1 MSKKRKPLKC
11 AHCGTPFKRT
21 PMAGLFCGDGCKNG
35 FAEKHAELTE
45 QMKAAGFTQ
54 HTEAPNLWI
63 KDGVAIGIEHVKAHG
78 FIKAIRRHTSAVAEH
93 AAKTGSANV

>member
-11 AHCGTPFKRT
+11 SHCGTNFKRA
-21 PMAGLFCGDGCKNG
+21 PMAGLFCNDSCKKG
-35 FAEKHAELTE
+35 FAEKQEELTE

-54 HTEAPNLWI
+54 HTEVPNLWI

-78 FIKAIRRHTSAVAEH
+78 FIKAMRRHASAVAEH
-93 AAKTGSANV
+93 TAKAGGANV